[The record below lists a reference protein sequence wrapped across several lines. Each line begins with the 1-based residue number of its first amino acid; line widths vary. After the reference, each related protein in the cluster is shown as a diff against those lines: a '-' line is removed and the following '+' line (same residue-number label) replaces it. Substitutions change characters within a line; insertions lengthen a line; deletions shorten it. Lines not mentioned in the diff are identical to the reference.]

1 MRGKHRDAAAHGL
14 GVLDDPAE
22 FETHLRGCARCRVL
36 VAGFRAVG
44 EALAEADRLGFLPR
58 GGSRPGGSAGP
69 GYPLPD
75 GGAVGPAGGKDR
87 FASAAS
93 IVSPARVEAGS
104 GRAPRDLPWSAGF
117 Q

>member
-1 MRGKHRDAAAHGL
+1 MTGKHRDAAAHGL

-36 VAGFRAVG
+36 VAEFRSVG
-44 EALAEADRLGFLPR
+44 EALAEADRLGYLPR
-58 GGSRPGGSAGP
+58 GGS

-75 GGAVGPAGGKDR
+75 GGAAGPAEEKDR

-93 IVSPARVEAGS
+93 IVSPARVVARS

>member
-1 MRGKHRDAAAHGL
+1 MTGKHRDAAAHGL

-22 FETHLRGCARCRVL
+22 FETHLRGCARCRVR
-36 VAGFRAVG
+36 VTEFRSVG
-44 EALAEADRLGFLPR
+44 EALAEAVRLGYLPR
-58 GGSRPGGSAGP
+58 GGAPAAGVPERPAGA

-75 GGAVGPAGGKDR
+75 GSAGGEDR

-93 IVSPARVEAGS
+93 IGSPARVVGGS

>member
-14 GVLDDPAE
+14 GVLDNPAE

-36 VAGFRAVG
+36 VAGFRSVG
-44 EALAEADRLGFLPR
+44 EALAEADRLGYLPR
-58 GGSRPGGSAGP
+58 

-75 GGAVGPAGGKDR
+75 GGADGPAGGKDR